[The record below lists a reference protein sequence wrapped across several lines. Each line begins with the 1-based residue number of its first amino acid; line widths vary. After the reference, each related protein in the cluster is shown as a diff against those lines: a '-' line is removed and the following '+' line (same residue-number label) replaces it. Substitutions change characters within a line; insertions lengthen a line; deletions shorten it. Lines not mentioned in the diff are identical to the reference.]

1 MSNLSILGR
10 FIIVLFILG
19 GAGLIAH
26 MLIQNPKK
34 TETKDEKKSPVV
46 SVRTDVVNLGTYPV
60 EIEVLGQVIPARETI
75 LKAQVGGEV
84 ISVSEEFV
92 PGGFFEKGAEI
103 LTVNPADYELDV
115 RMRRAMVAQMEAS
128 LKIEKGQ
135 QATAKDELNI
145 LQQSTGKKFKSTD
158 LALRKPQMAQAQAD
172 LDSVKAELAQSELN
186 LARTTLIAPYNA
198 LLTMRD
204 TNLGNIVSTQ
214 DTLGTLVS
222 TDEYWVEIDV
232 PLADIGWL
240 KIPGSLAKIKLDGG
254 RGERAGTLLK
264 MTGTL
269 NAQSRLASMIVSVPD
284 PLHGTPLILG
294 DYVKVILAGKTLA
307 DSVRVPQSYIRGNGM
322 VWLERDG
329 KLVIQTVRVVH
340 KDRVYTYITEGLQ
353 DGDRIITSNIV
364 TPVDGMDIQRLD
376 DTIEETDG

>member
-103 LTVNPADYELDV
+103 LTVNSADYELDV

-172 LDSVKAELAQSELN
+172 LDSVKAELAQAELN
-186 LARTTLIAPYNA
+186 LARTTLTAPYNA

-340 KDRVYTYITEGLQ
+340 KDRVYAYITEGLQ